1 MNEIIEEALNQGLS
15 SLITISVFLIVYKYL
30 DNKKKTDSE
39 KFMQS
44 LGNTMSEI
52 AASLVDITSFI
63 KNITENIIDR
73 DKDKCKMAIEDAM
86 LASALKL
93 TNFISS
99 TIVNN
104 HIEDNKENILINIHN
119 IVTAEYYAIQASLAL
134 YEINGNRASDFMK
147 SEWMDIIEK
156 DMIAIIYNCNHL
168 SKEDKIL
175 AFSNKITFKFQSYIT
190 YITNY
195 MVK

>member
-1 MNEIIEEALNQGLS
+1 MNEIIEQALNQGVS

-30 DNKKKTDSE
+30 DNKKKSDSE

-44 LGNTMSEI
+44 LGNTMSEV
-52 AASLVDITSFI
+52 ASSLVDLTSFI
-63 KNITENIIDR
+63 KNITENIINK
-73 DKDKCKMAIEDAM
+73 DKDKCKLAIEDAM

-104 HIEDNKENILINIHN
+104 HVEDNKENILINIHN
-119 IVTAEYYAIQASLAL
+119 IVTSEYYAVQASLAL
-134 YEINGNRASDFMK
+134 YEINNYRASDFMK
-147 SEWMDIIEK
+147 SEWMDVIEK

-175 AFSNKITFKFQSYIT
+175 AFSNKITLKFQSYIT
-190 YITNY
+190 YVTNH
-195 MVK
+195 MIK